1 MKPHHRFALA
11 LTGALLIS
19 SLPAGAASLSE
30 RYEALR
36 TEQPKLA
43 LRDAAAKLNVSEA
56 ELLAANGIGKTV
68 TRLQEGENVPREIM
82 RRALDLGKVM
92 ALTRNENGVLERT
105 GVATRLKPQEEITGL
120 DADKEKEREARMRNI
135 AGGYLG
141 GEIDLRFTFKNWKYA
156 FAVVQPGKDG
166 VVSRS
171 LQFFDA
177 QGNAAHK
184 VYVKSDAGVAVF
196 DKIVA
201 DFRNP
206 SQSAELNV
214 AAAPVK
220 KRRSR
225 TAVDVKEFQLAW
237 NEINDVHQFNRLL
250 SEFGVTREQGCVWAR
265 WTKSSASRRKPC
277 ASCWKRR
284 PSSRWTSWPSWAM
297 TRPSRSTAARSTK
310 CRKRAATSTC
320 WIPSSTCTCATAP
333 GQRLHR
339 QARRRGERRVLRQ
352 GRQRSGELLRRA
364 QPRETSAA
372 SLDRPDRGPAKLGTA
387 NQAAAKANGKRNN
400 HSAPSGNDGQA
411 RRRGPGLGRR

>member
-19 SLPAGAASLSE
+19 SLQAGAASLTE

-36 TEQPKLA
+36 AEQPKLA

-92 ALTRNENGVLERT
+92 AMTRNENAILERT
-105 GVATRLKPQEEITGL
+105 GLATRMKPQEPITGL

-166 VVSRS
+166 AVSRS

-214 AAAPVK
+214 AAAPAK
-220 KRRSR
+220 KAPKPDS
-225 TAVDVKEFQLAW
+225 AVDVKEFQLAW

-250 SEFGVTREQGCVWAR
+250 SEFGVTREQGLRLGPVDKVTRIAPQAVRQLLEQAAKQQIEIMAFLGNDSTIQIYSGKINKVQEAGGYFNVLDPEFNLHLRDSALVSGYIVKRAGVVNVEFYDKDGNEVVSFFGVRSRENPVPQAWIDLTAALP
-265 WTKSSASRRKPC
+265 KLGAASQASR
-277 ASCWKRR
+277 
-284 PSSRWTSWPSWAM
+284 
-297 TRPSRSTAARSTK
+297 
-310 CRKRAATSTC
+310 
-320 WIPSSTCTCATAP
+320 
-333 GQRLHR
+333 
-339 QARRRGERRVLRQ
+339 
-352 GRQRSGELLRRA
+352 
-364 QPRETSAA
+364 
-372 SLDRPDRGPAKLGTA
+372 
-387 NQAAAKANGKRNN
+387 
-400 HSAPSGNDGQA
+400 
-411 RRRGPGLGRR
+411 

>member
-11 LTGALLIS
+11 LTGALLLS
-19 SLPAGAASLSE
+19 SLPAGAASLTE

-36 TEQPKLA
+36 AEQPKLA
-43 LRDAAAKLNVSEA
+43 LRDAFAKLNVSEA

-92 ALTRNENGVLERT
+92 AMTRNENAILERT
-105 GVATRLKPQEEITGL
+105 GVATRMKPQEPITGL

-214 AAAPVK
+214 AAAPAK
-220 KRRSR
+220 KALKPDS
-225 TAVDVKEFQLAW
+225 AVDVKEFQLAW

-250 SEFGVTREQGCVWAR
+250 SEFGVTREQGLRLGPVDKVTRIAPQAVR
-265 WTKSSASRRKPC
+265 QLLESAAKQQVEIMAFLGNDSAIQIYSGKINKVQEAGGYFNVLDPEFNLHLRDS
-277 ASCWKRR
+277 ALVSGYIV
-284 PSSRWTSWPSWAM
+284 
-297 TRPSRSTAARSTK
+297 
-310 CRKRAATSTC
+310 KRAGVVNVEFYDKEGNEVVSFFGVRSRENPVPQA
-320 WIPSSTCTCATAP
+320 WID
-333 GQRLHR
+333 L
-339 QARRRGERRVLRQ
+339 
-352 GRQRSGELLRRA
+352 
-364 QPRETSAA
+364 TSA
-372 SLDRPDRGPAKLGTA
+372 LPTLGAA
-387 NQAAAKANGKRNN
+387 NQASR
-400 HSAPSGNDGQA
+400 
-411 RRRGPGLGRR
+411 

>member
-1 MKPHHRFALA
+1 MKSHHRFALA

-36 TEQPKLA
+36 AEQPKLA
-43 LRDAAAKLNVSEA
+43 LRDAAARLNVSEA

-68 TRLQEGENVPREIM
+68 TRLQEGDNVPREIM

-92 ALTRNENGVLERT
+92 ALTRNENGILERT
-105 GVATRLKPQEEITGL
+105 GVATRMKPQEAVTGL

-177 QGNAAHK
+177 HGNAAHK

-206 SQSAELNV
+206 VQSADLKV
-214 AAAPVK
+214 AAAVK
-220 KRRSR
+220 QAGKPDS
-225 TAVDVKEFQLAW
+225 AVDVKEFQAAW
-237 NEINDVHQFNRLL
+237 NEINDVHQFSRLL
-250 SEFGVTREQGCVWAR
+250 SEFGVTREQGLRLGPVDKVQRITPQAVRQLLEQAAKRQIEIMAFLGNDAAIQIFSGKINKVQEAGGYFNVLDPEFNLHLRDSAFVTGYVVKRAGVVNVEFYDKEGREVVSFFGVRSRENPVPQAWIDLTAALP
-265 WTKSSASRRKPC
+265 KAEANSQASR
-277 ASCWKRR
+277 
-284 PSSRWTSWPSWAM
+284 
-297 TRPSRSTAARSTK
+297 
-310 CRKRAATSTC
+310 
-320 WIPSSTCTCATAP
+320 
-333 GQRLHR
+333 
-339 QARRRGERRVLRQ
+339 
-352 GRQRSGELLRRA
+352 
-364 QPRETSAA
+364 
-372 SLDRPDRGPAKLGTA
+372 
-387 NQAAAKANGKRNN
+387 
-400 HSAPSGNDGQA
+400 
-411 RRRGPGLGRR
+411 

>member
-36 TEQPKLA
+36 AEQPKLA
-43 LRDAAAKLNVSEA
+43 LRDAAARLNVSEA

-92 ALTRNENGVLERT
+92 AMTRNENAILERT
-105 GVATRLKPQEEITGL
+105 GVATRLKPQEEVTGL
-120 DADKEKEREARMRNI
+120 DADKEKEREARLRNI

-166 VVSRS
+166 AVSRS

-206 SQSAELNV
+206 SQSADLKV

-220 KRRSR
+220 KAPKPDSE
-225 TAVDVKEFQLAW
+225 VDVKEFQLAW

-250 SEFGVTREQGCVWAR
+250 SEFGVTREQGLRLGPVDKVQRIAPQAVRQLLEQAAR
-265 WTKSSASRRKPC
+265 QQVEIMAFLGNDSAIQIYSGKINKVQEAGGYFNVLDPEFNLHLRDSALVSGYIVKRAGVVNVEFYDKDGHEVVSFFGVRSRENPVPQAWIDLTASLPKLDATKQASR
-277 ASCWKRR
+277 
-284 PSSRWTSWPSWAM
+284 
-297 TRPSRSTAARSTK
+297 
-310 CRKRAATSTC
+310 
-320 WIPSSTCTCATAP
+320 
-333 GQRLHR
+333 
-339 QARRRGERRVLRQ
+339 
-352 GRQRSGELLRRA
+352 
-364 QPRETSAA
+364 
-372 SLDRPDRGPAKLGTA
+372 
-387 NQAAAKANGKRNN
+387 
-400 HSAPSGNDGQA
+400 
-411 RRRGPGLGRR
+411 